1 MRKMLFTLLAVLIL
15 CSGCAAGEDAA
26 PQFIRTYSHQDH
38 LTNGVVTG
46 TNDFYYQFNSQGLVT
61 CLETYRD
68 DTLFSR
74 STWEYDEFG
83 NIIHHTE
90 EQDGTI
96 KEYDYKIELDEAGRM
111 LRQEIWLGDVRTR
124 LREITYNRQGE
135 ETTHHVT
142 AWHEDGQLDGSG
154 DYTMTYNW
162 KGQLTRQ
169 VHLLASGAE
178 YVWEYQDGLCVRE
191 TSYEAESH
199 AITYYWEYT
208 YDEKDRCIRQ
218 ARYAGDGTLELYHEY
233 VYDDTAR
240 TKTRTCYLADGPV
253 DNYFDVFTY
262 DEHGNQ
268 IMQERYED
276 GEVYWRIQDTYEL
289 LETDPERS

>member
-1 MRKMLFTLLAVLIL
+1 MRKLLISLLAVLIL
-15 CSGCAAGEDAA
+15 CSGCAAGEETA

-135 ETTHHVT
+135 EATHHVT

-162 KGQLTRQ
+162 KGELTRE
-169 VHLLASGAE
+169 VHLREPGDSC
-178 YVWEYQDGLCVRE
+178 VWEYQDGLCVRQ
-191 TSYEAESH
+191 TSYEAETH
-199 AITYYWEYT
+199 AITDYWEYT
-208 YDEKDRCIRQ
+208 YDNKDRCIRESHH
-218 ARYAGDGTLELYHEY
+218 AGDGTLELYHEY
-233 VYDDTAR
+233 VYDDAAR
-240 TKTRTCYLADGPV
+240 TKVRTCYRADGTV
-253 DNYFDVFTY
+253 DTYSDTYTY
-262 DEHGNQ
+262 DEHGNE
-268 IMQERYED
+268 IMLERFQD
-276 GEVYWRIQDTYEL
+276 GEVYWRIQNTYEL
-289 LETDPERS
+289 LETAAEGS